1 MAGKCQVKNGGNQMS
16 ELYEKQ
22 EDGTL
27 KPVKFPEHLA
37 KRLKIYLWLRKHGLG
52 LDEIK
57 FLIAESFE

>member
-1 MAGKCQVKNGGNQMS
+1 
-16 ELYEKQ
+16 
-22 EDGTL
+22 
-27 KPVKFPEHLA
+27 VKFPEHLA